1 MSPDV
6 STLGRWLV
14 NLVALGADP
23 AINGGEFGLGRLDDR
38 LGVGG
43 AFRVAHLV

>member
-1 MSPDV
+1 MCPDV
-6 STLGRWLV
+6 PTLGRWLV
-14 NLVALGADP
+14 NLIALGADS

-43 AFRVAHLV
+43 ALRVAHLV